1 MTMLNL
7 NCIQSVRE
15 GLERTREELRLQLR
29 GIWHVPGSSA
39 FSAVPENKRQSYRE
53 VLQEQERH
61 LQERLAELGAKIQQ
75 DLDRAESQ
83 WPEGQPEW
91 AKRQLRESLQKRLR
105 IAQQEV
111 YSRKYD
117 DSARGAFQM
126 LMAIADVGFEFEDG
140 LYRADPHVDGVWE
153 ATFPNAQFIAYLAG
167 YPDCMGQI
175 REINDFESDHGSHG
189 TCWTTNG
196 QKGE

>member
-1 MTMLNL
+1 MSMLNL

-29 GIWHVPGSSA
+29 GVWHVTGSSA
-39 FSAVPENKRQSYRE
+39 FSTVPENKRQSYRE
-53 VLQEQERH
+53 TLQAQEKH
-61 LQERLAELGAKIQQ
+61 LVDRLWKM
-75 DLDRAESQ
+75 
-83 WPEGQPEW
+83 EGE
-91 AKRQLRESLQKRLR
+91 AMRKR
-105 IAQQEV
+105 
-111 YSRKYD
+111 YD

-126 LMAIADVGFEFEDG
+126 LMDDTAQKREFADGS
-140 LYRADPHVDGVWE
+140 YRSDPQNHGVWE
-153 ATFPNAQFIAYLAG
+153 VTFPDVRFIVYLAG